1 MAKLLQPFNA
11 RDFDPTQGGT
21 SLPVGRHPV
30 IIESNEVKGNAQNTG
45 GYVAFHLRIIDGPQK
60 GGSGRYI
67 LNLYHNDAKTVE
79 IAHRKLSSL
88 CHVLNT
94 FNVDDMDIMNGKPFI
109 IDVELQKGEEA
120 AKKGYTEIVKVY
132 DMNGNEP
139 GKQGNAAPAAQTTG
153 QQGQG
158 GVTGN
163 QGWGQGGGGS
173 GNGQWQQPAQN
184 SGGSNWQQPGTAQGG
199 QGAPAQNAGGWNQGA
214 APGGGQGAP
223 AGQGQGGGGW
233 NQNAAPGQQG
243 GNGGGGQAPPWG
255 NRS

>member
-67 LNLYHNDAKTVE
+67 LNLYHNDQKTVE

-88 CHVLNT
+88 CHVIGVY
-94 FNVDDMDIMNGKPFI
+94 NVDDMDVMNGKPFI

-139 GKQGNAAPAAQTTG
+139 GKQGSGAPAAQTTG
-153 QQGQG
+153 QQGG
-158 GVTGN
+158 
-163 QGWGQGGGGS
+163 GWGGQQQQPAGS

-184 SGGSNWQQPGTAQGG
+184 SGGSNWQQPNQ
-199 QGAPAQNAGGWNQGA
+199 QQQPAPAQNAGGWNNQGGA
-214 APGGGQGAP
+214 QGAP
-223 AGQGQGGGGW
+223 AGQGQGGASQGGGW
-233 NQNAAPGQQG
+233 NQNANPGQQG
-243 GNGGGGQAPPWG
+243 GNGGGQAPPWG
-255 NRS
+255 QRS